1 MLSEK
6 TALNEKIE
14 ALRQK
19 NAEMNDENMAKRLEY
34 GRESALLEQ
43 QMKFLNNHI
52 EELQREKEDAV
63 RRYED

>member
-1 MLSEK
+1 
-6 TALNEKIE
+6 
-14 ALRQK
+14 
-19 NAEMNDENMAKRLEY
+19 MNDENMAKRLEY

-43 QMKFLNNHI
+43 QMKFLNNRI